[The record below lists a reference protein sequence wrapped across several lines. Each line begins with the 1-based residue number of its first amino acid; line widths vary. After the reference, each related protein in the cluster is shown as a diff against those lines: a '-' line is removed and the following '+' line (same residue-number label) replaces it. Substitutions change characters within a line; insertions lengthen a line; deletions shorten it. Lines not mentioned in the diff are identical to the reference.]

1 MFKIVYIYVDFHL
14 FQATIAEK
22 DEKDERNKKI
32 LRSAKEK
39 ISDLNCKAVVFY

>member
-1 MFKIVYIYVDFHL
+1 MLTYLDFHS

-39 ISDLNCKAVVFY
+39 ISDLNCKTYFFTNC